1 MAQTYLMLLWHMHQ
15 PFYKDLAEDRY
26 TMPWVRLHALK
37 DYWGMVAI
45 LREFPSVHVTFNLV
59 PSLVAQIE
67 DYANSTANEPPY
79 EVAFKPADKLTVK
92 DRETLLGQAF
102 QVNRGLLDRFP
113 RFRELEERVGA
124 AVERPHAS
132 VRLSTQ
138 DWRDLQVVSQLAWFD
153 EIYLATDTQ
162 VRALVLKGRGY
173 SEADKRVLYNKEIE
187 LFRVTLEE
195 YRNAGARGQVEL
207 STSPFYHPI
216 LPLLCDS
223 IIAAESHPGVNL
235 PRQRFCHP
243 EDARA
248 QLRQ

>member
-1 MAQTYLMLLWHMHQ
+1 
-15 PFYKDLAEDRY
+15 RC
-26 TMPWVRLHALK
+26 
-37 DYWGMVAI
+37 
-45 LREFPSVHVTFNLV
+45 
-59 PSLVAQIE
+59 
-67 DYANSTANEPPY
+67 
-79 EVAFKPADKLTVK
+79 
-92 DRETLLGQAF
+92 
-102 QVNRGLLDRFP
+102 
-113 RFRELEERVGA
+113 GA

-153 EIYLATDTQ
+153 EIYLAADTQ

-195 YRNAGARGQVEL
+195 YRNAGARGQIEL

-248 QLRQ
+248 QLRSAVAFHARLLGRRPR